1 MFSQLESRPVQ
12 AENWETSACNQ
23 ARSILPPTS
32 ESAQKNMP
40 AGRSLR
46 CISALARACLLL
58 TIFFCFWNTPAQAL
72 MPIKTLTQYVH
83 EVWQQED
90 GLPEDDVT
98 TITQTRDGYIWL
110 GTEAGLV
117 RFDGI
122 RFTVFDQS
130 NTPELTS
137 GFIHNLHEGRDG
149 SLWIGTDAGG
159 IYRLQN
165 GKFTAYPTPDGLSN
179 DTVLALCETDDGSLW
194 IG

>member
-1 MFSQLESRPVQ
+1 
-12 AENWETSACNQ
+12 
-23 ARSILPPTS
+23 
-32 ESAQKNMP
+32 
-40 AGRSLR
+40 
-46 CISALARACLLL
+46 
-58 TIFFCFWNTPAQAL
+58 

-117 RFDGI
+117 RFDGN

-137 GFIHNLHEGRDG
+137 GFIHKLHEGRDG

-194 IG
+194 IGTEGHGLGRLKDGKFSRYRKIRY